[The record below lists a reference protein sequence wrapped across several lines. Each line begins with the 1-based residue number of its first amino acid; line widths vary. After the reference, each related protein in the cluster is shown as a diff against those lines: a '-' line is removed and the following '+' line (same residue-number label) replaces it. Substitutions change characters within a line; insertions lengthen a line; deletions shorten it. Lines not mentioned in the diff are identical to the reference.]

1 MRKPK
6 LQIVVLFQNL
16 GERQPY
22 FANSPAPPLPGLLL
36 AGLTPDLVEVE
47 VLHEMVRP
55 IDYDT
60 DADFI
65 ALSFMDYCFPHARR
79 VSERFRR
86 RGKKVIA
93 GGRYASTFPHE
104 LLPHFDAVVV
114 GEAPSVWPQVV
125 ADLVSGRLKKV
136 YQAPLAPPMDHI
148 PPPRYDLAEPEFMTP
163 IVTEATRGCPFRC
176 TYCALNIRP
185 TAHRCRPIEDVIRD
199 LTAVDRLPFHKRKT
213 AMFYDNNFAGDM
225 GYAKELLREIARLDY
240 WAIGFQFTFNCLK
253 DDEFVDLLQQAHGA
267 MAFIG
272 LESLNQPSL
281 YAVQKRQN
289 KVHEYQQMFRK
300 LKQRGI
306 VTFTGMMLALEE
318 DTPEYYRTLP
328 ERIEDVDPSAV
339 LLSISIPIPGTPF
352 AREVEAEGR
361 IFDQDLSHYEGDH
374 LVFLP
379 HHVSADDVFDAYDR
393 INRVFY
399 SWPKILQRGWRLVW
413 SYLRWGRGAARF
425 VRWALIAFIFLKV
438 SLFERDHAQ
447 QKVYAVSRKNRAE
460 VKARLA
466 PSTVNARPRAAPA
479 SPTQS

>member
-1 MRKPK
+1 
-6 LQIVVLFQNL
+6 
-16 GERQPY
+16 
-22 FANSPAPPLPGLLL
+22 
-36 AGLTPDLVEVE
+36 
-47 VLHEMVRP
+47 
-55 IDYDT
+55 
-60 DADFI
+60 
-65 ALSFMDYCFPHARR
+65 
-79 VSERFRR
+79 
-86 RGKKVIA
+86 
-93 GGRYASTFPHE
+93 
-104 LLPHFDAVVV
+104 
-114 GEAPSVWPQVV
+114 
-125 ADLVSGRLKKV
+125 
-136 YQAPLAPPMDHI
+136 
-148 PPPRYDLAEPEFMTP
+148 
-163 IVTEATRGCPFRC
+163 
-176 TYCALNIRP
+176 
-185 TAHRCRPIEDVIRD
+185 
-199 LTAVDRLPFHKRKT
+199 
-213 AMFYDNNFAGDM
+213 
-225 GYAKELLREIARLDY
+225 
-240 WAIGFQFTFNCLK
+240 
-253 DDEFVDLLQQAHGA
+253 
-267 MAFIG
+267 
-272 LESLNQPSL
+272 
-281 YAVQKRQN
+281 
-289 KVHEYQQMFRK
+289 MFRK

-379 HHVSADDVFDAYDR
+379 HNVSPDDVFDAYDR

-413 SYLRWGRGAARF
+413 SYLRWGRGAARL

>member
-6 LQIVVLFQNL
+6 IQIIVLFQNL

-36 AGLTPDLVEVE
+36 AGLTPDLVDVE

-55 IDYDT
+55 IDYGT

-65 ALSFMDYCFPHARR
+65 ALSFMDYLFPHARR
-79 VSERFRR
+79 VAERFRR
-86 RGKKVIA
+86 LGKKVVA
-93 GGRYASTFPHE
+93 GGRYASTFPQE
-104 LLPHFDAVVV
+104 LLPYFDAVVV
-114 GEAPSVWPQVV
+114 GEAPGVWPRVV
-125 ADLVSGRLKKV
+125 EDLVGGRLKKV
-136 YQAPLAPPMDHI
+136 YQAPSSLALDDI
-148 PPPRYDLAEPEFMTP
+148 PPPRYDLAEPVFMTP

-185 TAHRCRPIEDVIRD
+185 TAYRCRPIEHVIRD

-213 AMFYDNNFAGDM
+213 AMVYDNNFGGDM
-225 GYAKELLREIARLDY
+225 GYAKELLREIAKLDY

-253 DDEFVDLLQQAHGA
+253 DDEFVDLLHQAHGA

-289 KVHEYQQMFRK
+289 KVAEYREMFAK
-300 LKQRGI
+300 LKERGI

-318 DTPEYYRTLP
+318 DTADYYRTLP
-328 ERIEDVDPSAV
+328 ERIEAVDPSAV

-352 AREVEAEGR
+352 ARQVEAEGR
-361 IFDQDLSHYEGDH
+361 IFDDDLSHYEGDH

-379 HHVSADDVFDAYDR
+379 HQVSPDDVFDAYDR

-399 SWPKILQRGWRLVW
+399 SWRKIIQRGWRLVW
-413 SYLRWGRGAARF
+413 SYLRHGRGAARF
-425 VRWALIAFIFLKV
+425 VRWALIALIFFKV
-438 SLFERDHAQ
+438 SLFERDHAK
-447 QKVYAVSRKNRAE
+447 QKVYDVSRKNRLE
-460 VKARLA
+460 VKERLA
-466 PSTVNARPRAAPA
+466 RWAPA
-479 SPTQS
+479 PVLRRSVMTG